1 MESILQSLKHTIVR
15 AATKA
20 LKPKEASE
28 CQARIEMLFDYNM
41 AGGKHQRSRLALNTF
56 NALSPKATEED
67 IHNAAKVC
75 ASVELLQTYFLVL
88 DDIMDQGKMR
98 RGRPCWYTQPE
109 IGMSAINDTCML
121 DSGIARIIHEAIPQH
136 PNKWAILESISE
148 AKFKTCIGQYLDGM
162 SNTLEHSTWERY
174 AQIVEHKTSHYSFYC
189 PVNIGFL
196 LSDNLHHSAQY
207 QRITYN
213 IGYLFQAQDD
223 YLDVY
228 GNPEVTGK
236 VGADISNGKCT
247 WFSCRIAE
255 KIAKDN
261 ARLKVFAENFGQ
273 PGEAQVAEVIKIMN
287 ESGVEEDFHEF
298 QKVTVESLH
307 REIDAFPKKEVRQV
321 FHSLVEALTGRR
333 A

>member
-1 MESILQSLKHTIVR
+1 
-15 AATKA
+15 
-20 LKPKEASE
+20 
-28 CQARIEMLFDYNM
+28 
-41 AGGKHQRSRLALNTF
+41 
-56 NALSPKATEED
+56 
-67 IHNAAKVC
+67 
-75 ASVELLQTYFLVL
+75 
-88 DDIMDQGKMR
+88 
-98 RGRPCWYTQPE
+98 
-109 IGMSAINDTCML
+109 
-121 DSGIARIIHEAIPQH
+121 
-136 PNKWAILESISE
+136 
-148 AKFKTCIGQYLDGM
+148 M